1 MTRQKIM
8 NKTLCYFV
16 LAICLIAVLF
26 PIYWMINTSFKS
38 DTEIYLSNPTFFPKD
53 IVLNGYKRLF
63 LDTPFVRS
71 IMNSLFVSLSVAVI
85 TVFFSML
92 ASYSIAR
99 LNIKGGKTLSRC
111 ILYTYLVPKNL
122 LFIPLYMLLSAVGIV
137 GSRAS
142 LIFLYPTF
150 TIPYAMWMMIAYF
163 KTVPKEMEDAA
174 KVDGCNHIKTMFL
187 VFFPLARPGIVS
199 TFIFCFTLAWNE
211 YLYAFVMITD
221 TGAKTFPLML
231 SELMIDDVFAWG
243 PLMAGSILSCL
254 PIFLIYIFASSHVTG
269 GITAGGVKQ

>member
-1 MTRQKIM
+1 M
-8 NKTLCYFV
+8 
-16 LAICLIAVLF
+16 
-26 PIYWMINTSFKS
+26 
-38 DTEIYLSNPTFFPKD
+38 
-53 IVLNGYKRLF
+53 
-63 LDTPFVRS
+63 DTPFVQS
-71 IMNSLFVSLSVAVI
+71 IVNSFIVSLSVAVI
-85 TVFFSML
+85 TVFFSMI

-99 LNIKGGKTLSRC
+99 LNVRGGAALSKG

-122 LFIPLYMLLSAVGIV
+122 LFIPLYIMISAIGIV

-150 TIPYAMWMMIAYF
+150 TIPYAMWMLIAYF

-174 KVDGCNHIKTMFL
+174 RVDGCGHLQTMFL

-221 TGAKTFPLML
+221 SAAKTFPLML
-231 SELMIDDVFAWG
+231 SDLMIDDLFAWG
-243 PLMAGSILSCL
+243 PLMAGSFLSCL
-254 PIFLIYIFASSHVTG
+254 PIFLLYILASSQITG
-269 GITAGGVKQ
+269 GITVGAIKE

>member
-1 MTRQKIM
+1 MG
-8 NKTLCYFV
+8 
-16 LAICLIAVLF
+16 LALFLFAVVF
-26 PIYWMINTSFKS
+26 PIYWMLNTSFKA
-38 DTEIYLSNPTFFPKD
+38 DGEIYLSKPTFFPKE
-53 IVLNGYKRLF
+53 IVFDGYRRLIF
-63 LDTPFVRS
+63 DTPFLQS
-71 IMNSLFVSLSVAVI
+71 IGNSFLISISVAAI

-99 LNIKGGKTLSRC
+99 LNIRGGAIMSRC
-111 ILYTYLVPKNL
+111 VLYTYLVPKNL
-122 LFIPLYMLLSAVGIV
+122 LFIPLYIMLSTIGIM
-137 GSRAS
+137 GSRVG

-174 KVDGCNHIKTMFL
+174 RVDGCGCWQTMFK

-221 TGAKTFPLML
+221 TEAKTFPLML
-231 SELMIDDVFAWG
+231 SDLMVDDVFAWG
-243 PLMAGSILSCL
+243 PLMAGSILSCI
-254 PIFLIYIFASSHVTG
+254 PIFLIYLCTSAQITS
-269 GITAGGVKQ
+269 GITAGAVKQ

>member
-1 MTRQKIM
+1 MTKKKVINQVI
-8 NKTLCYFV
+8 CYFV
-16 LAICLIAVLF
+16 LALFLLAVLF
-26 PIYWMINTSFKS
+26 PIYWIINTSLKS
-38 DTEIYLSNPTFFPKD
+38 NTEIYLSNPTFFPQTLVFD
-53 IVLNGYKRLF
+53 GYRKLF
-63 LDTPFVRS
+63 LDTPFVQS
-71 IMNSLFVSLSVAVI
+71 IVNSFIVSLSVAVI
-85 TVFFSML
+85 TVFFSMI

-99 LNIKGGKTLSRC
+99 LNVRGGAALSKG

-122 LFIPLYMLLSAVGIV
+122 LFIPLYIMISAIGIV

-150 TIPYAMWMMIAYF
+150 TIPYSMWMLIAYF

-174 KVDGCNHIKTMFL
+174 RVDGCGHLQTMFL

-221 TGAKTFPLML
+221 SAAKTFPLML
-231 SELMIDDVFAWG
+231 SDLMIDDLFAWG
-243 PLMAGSILSCL
+243 PLMAGSFLSCL
-254 PIFLIYIFASSHVTG
+254 PIFLLYILASSQITG
-269 GITAGGVKQ
+269 GITVGAIKE

>member
-1 MTRQKIM
+1 M
-8 NKTLCYFV
+8 
-16 LAICLIAVLF
+16 
-26 PIYWMINTSFKS
+26 
-38 DTEIYLSNPTFFPKD
+38 
-53 IVLNGYKRLF
+53 
-63 LDTPFVRS
+63 DTPFVQS
-71 IMNSLFVSLSVAVI
+71 IVNSVIVSLSVAVI
-85 TVFFSML
+85 TVFFSMI

-99 LNIKGGKTLSRC
+99 LNVRGGAALSKG

-122 LFIPLYMLLSAVGIV
+122 LFIPLYIMISAIGIV

-150 TIPYAMWMMIAYF
+150 TIPYAMWMLIAYF

-174 KVDGCNHIKTMFL
+174 RVDGCGHLQTMFL

-221 TGAKTFPLML
+221 SAAKTFPLML
-231 SELMIDDVFAWG
+231 SDLMIDDLFAWG
-243 PLMAGSILSCL
+243 PLMAGSFLSCL
-254 PIFLIYIFASSHVTG
+254 PIFLLYILASSQIPG
-269 GITAGGVKQ
+269 GITVGAIKE